1 MVLLVGYSFSL
12 ETIYELIGS
21 GLGESASEVAQS
33 GLRLGVAL
41 ACVEVC
47 THAHLDLVRFRCCWW
62 WRPPPR
68 FYPRLVE
75 EFAHTAS
82 ADDENAPLPPRSSP
96 RSSPRFLCLFQFRR
110 ISS

>member
-33 GLRLGVAL
+33 GLKLAVAL

-47 THAHLDLVRFRCCWW
+47 AHVWTTRTYAGSVDQ
-62 WRPPPR
+62 
-68 FYPRLVE
+68 
-75 EFAHTAS
+75 A
-82 ADDENAPLPPRSSP
+82 RS
-96 RSSPRFLCLFQFRR
+96 Q
-110 ISS
+110 

>member
-68 FYPRLVE
+68 FYSGWLKNSP
-75 EFAHTAS
+75 TAS
-82 ADDENAPLPPRSSP
+82 ADDENAPLPPRSSH
-96 RSSPRFLCLFQFRR
+96 RFSPRFLCLFQFRR

>member
-47 THAHLDLVRFRCCWW
+47 THAHLDLVRFRCC
-62 WRPPPR
+62 
-68 FYPRLVE
+68 
-75 EFAHTAS
+75 
-82 ADDENAPLPPRSSP
+82 
-96 RSSPRFLCLFQFRR
+96 
-110 ISS
+110 